1 MELILIILIA
11 AAVAGTAWVLIVL
24 ITNRTAT
31 DRDKLQERLSSE
43 TNSDLDERSSR
54 SLSLRETRTG
64 LPGFLNSW
72 HAIQLMQRR
81 VSQGYPDT
89 PLARF
94 LLIQA
99 GLAAAGFVI
108 GGALSGSGAM
118 GSIAAAVGAFL
129 PMFVLNLRRN
139 GRKQRIAMQLPE
151 ALDFLS
157 RVLRSGQS
165 FSTGMQ
171 MISEELP
178 QPLAGEFR
186 RCYDQHSLGQPLEDG
201 LRDMAASLNSQDFAF
216 FATAVIIQRQSGGD
230 LAEVLRNISDM
241 VRKRQRLQQTVKAK
255 TAEGRFTGY
264 IMVAFPGIMFVLAY
278 VMNPDYGNVL
288 LHTGTGHGL
297 LLLAGGLC
305 AFGLFLIKRI
315 TTIRV

>member
-1 MELILIILIA
+1 MELILIIFIA
-11 AAVAGTAWVLIVL
+11 AAVAGLAWTVIAL
-24 ITNRTAT
+24 ITNRA
-31 DRDKLQERLSSE
+31 DADKGKLQERLSSE
-43 TNSDLDERSSR
+43 VNVGIDERSSR
-54 SLSLRETRTG
+54 PLSLRQARTG
-64 LPGFLNSW
+64 LPAFMNGW
-72 HAIQLMQRR
+72 QAVQLMQRK
-81 VSQGYPDT
+81 VSQGYPET
-89 PLARF
+89 PLAKF
-94 LLIQA
+94 LMIQA
-99 GLAAAGFVI
+99 GLAFGALVI
-108 GGALSGSGAM
+108 GAALSGSLAM
-118 GSIAAAVGAFL
+118 GSIFAAVGALL
-129 PMFVLNLRRN
+129 PVFVLNLRRN
-139 GRKQRIAMQLPE
+139 GRNQKIATQLPE

-241 VRKRQRLQQTVKAK
+241 VRKRHRLQQTVKAK

-278 VMNPDYGNVL
+278 MMNPDYGNVL

-297 LLLAGGLC
+297 LLLAAGLC